1 MFNFLKKK
9 NNEDTQG
16 QRDYS
21 SVVGKNRPFANAEAH
36 KRLRANVIFS
46 FPDEGKCRI
55 IGVTSAM
62 AHEGKTTT
70 SINLA
75 YDMMQ
80 AGKKVLLVDADMRM
94 SNIVRILNI
103 KKAPGLSN
111 LLVGIKDNDKYVQN
125 SELIDGLPIISCGSI
140 PPNPSELLASKR
152 MEVLLDTL
160 KEHYDYIILDL
171 PPIAAVSD
179 ALIVSKLT
187 DGMIVVVRQD
197 YSDKR
202 LLDDAI
208 RQLKFNDANI
218 IGIVLNCAHIE
229 NKYYGKYG
237 KYGKYSKYAKYG
249 YSYYQQKSD
258 TAGNGAES

>member
-1 MFNFLKKK
+1 MFKILNKKK
-9 NNEDTQG
+9 KDNILAQK
-16 QRDYS
+16 DYS

-46 FPDEGKCRI
+46 FPEEDKCRVV
-55 IGVTSAM
+55 GVTSAM

-75 YDMMQ
+75 YDMMK

-103 KKAPGLSN
+103 KKTPGLSN
-111 LLVGIKDNDKYVQN
+111 LLVGIKEGDRYVQN
-125 SELIDGLPIISCGSI
+125 SEMIDGLPIISCGSV
-140 PPNPSELLASKR
+140 PPNPSELLSSKR
-152 MEVLLDTL
+152 MEVLLETL
-160 KEHYDYIILDL
+160 KERYDYIILDL

-179 ALIVSKLT
+179 ALIVSRLT

-202 LLDDAI
+202 LLDDAV
-208 RQLKFNDANI
+208 RQLKFNEANI
-218 IGIVLNCAHIE
+218 IGMVLNCAHVE

-237 KYGKYSKYAKYG
+237 KYGRYGRYSKYGYG
-249 YSYYQQKSD
+249 YYHQKSD
-258 TAGNGAES
+258 GADT